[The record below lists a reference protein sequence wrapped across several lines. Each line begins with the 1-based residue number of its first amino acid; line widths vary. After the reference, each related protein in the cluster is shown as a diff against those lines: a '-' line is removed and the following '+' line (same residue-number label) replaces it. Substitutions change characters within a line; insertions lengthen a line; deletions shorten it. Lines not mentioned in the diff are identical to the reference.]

1 MDDKGQLTGVLPRLE
16 VLAPARVAPTPARVA
31 TPPAR
36 VAPSAAPAQP
46 NPGSE
51 TSAAVPPSSSLD
63 FREREDSP
71 ERSVGGF
78 GPTLMAMPSWLV
90 SFIVH
95 LTLLLV
101 LATCT
106 LVAHH
111 DGPIFLEFSQTPV
124 SNEPSVMEVSI
135 EEPASED
142 PFESLESDDAL
153 VMDLDLPPVDLQEHA
168 KLPEMFD
175 EIDAFDVSGLPEFS
189 SEPVVVKKAASQ
201 KGNESTEFF
210 GTPSYGSDFVF
221 VIDCSDSMSREY
233 RWERAVKELVA
244 TLEQLDKKQ
253 KFLVMLYNTQSYMMF
268 GAPDDQKLIAA
279 TEANKRRIKTWLNSA
294 RPFSGTRPAKS
305 MQLALRKKPDAIY
318 FLSDGELRD
327 DTMFGL
333 RTWNVARKDPDGI
346 KRLTPIHTILLGSN
360 FGRQTMK
367 TIADENNGIFTHVR

>member
-111 DGPIFLEFSQTPV
+111 DL
-124 SNEPSVMEVSI
+124 
-135 EEPASED
+135 
-142 PFESLESDDAL
+142 SL
-153 VMDLDLPPVDLQEHA
+153 
-168 KLPEMFD
+168 
-175 EIDAFDVSGLPEFS
+175 
-189 SEPVVVKKAASQ
+189 
-201 KGNESTEFF
+201 
-210 GTPSYGSDFVF
+210 
-221 VIDCSDSMSREY
+221 
-233 RWERAVKELVA
+233 
-244 TLEQLDKKQ
+244 
-253 KFLVMLYNTQSYMMF
+253 
-268 GAPDDQKLIAA
+268 
-279 TEANKRRIKTWLNSA
+279 
-294 RPFSGTRPAKS
+294 
-305 MQLALRKKPDAIY
+305 
-318 FLSDGELRD
+318 
-327 DTMFGL
+327 
-333 RTWNVARKDPDGI
+333 
-346 KRLTPIHTILLGSN
+346 IHI
-360 FGRQTMK
+360 
-367 TIADENNGIFTHVR
+367 